1 MKNYSIFEVIRED
14 YKPVAPL
21 VTTSLDTGK
30 DIPTKIDL
38 DNLLKS
44 SVEEV
49 EDE

>member
-1 MKNYSIFEVIRED
+1 MRNYSIFEVIRED
-14 YKPVAPL
+14 YKPAEPL

-30 DIPTKIDL
+30 DIPTEIDL

-44 SVEEV
+44 SAEEV